1 LPQKKKPR
9 KRSLESH
16 EVCKAYEVPKKQ
28 SNTNITECLMIAE
41 KSDSSNPTL
50 IKNNNITHII
60 NMNPKKIDNYF
71 DREQF
76 EKHTSVYSKAEREE
90 MLSTDLLG
98 KIRYFN
104 VMNWTEHTISLSISL
119 SDDLFR
125 FIEEAVQSYSSCL
138 IVSVTNTCASV
149 VVACVY
155 LLMKFKWSIQNSI
168 QYIHSR
174 KPNIVITKSVL

>member
-1 LPQKKKPR
+1 
-9 KRSLESH
+9 LESH
-16 EVCKAYEVPKKQ
+16 EVNKAYEVPKKQ
-28 SNTNITECLMIAE
+28 SNTNITESLAIAE
-41 KSDSSNPTL
+41 KSMAEDFTL

-71 DREQF
+71 DRAQF
-76 EKHTSVYSKAEREE
+76 DKHKSEYGKTEIEE
-90 MLSTDLLG
+90 IFSSNLLG

-104 VMNWTEHTISLSISL
+104 VNNWTEHTINLNISL
-119 SDDLFR
+119 CDELFR

-174 KPNIVITKSVL
+174 KPNIHITMGVL

>member
-1 LPQKKKPR
+1 
-9 KRSLESH
+9 
-16 EVCKAYEVPKKQ
+16 
-28 SNTNITECLMIAE
+28 MIAE